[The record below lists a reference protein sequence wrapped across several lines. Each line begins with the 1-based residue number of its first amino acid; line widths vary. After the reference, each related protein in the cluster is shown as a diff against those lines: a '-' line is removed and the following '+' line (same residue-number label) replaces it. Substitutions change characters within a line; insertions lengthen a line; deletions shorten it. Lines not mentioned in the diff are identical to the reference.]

1 MHRSVAFGLYGVVIA
16 GLVGGTITWA
26 TVDKT
31 VKLDVDGQTTSFH
44 TLSGTVKG
52 ALADAGYNPTER
64 DIVAPGLSAKVKDD
78 SEIVL
83 RRGRLLKLT
92 VDGQEREV
100 WVNSPTVS
108 QAMAD
113 LGYSVS
119 TFTSVSR
126 SKRLPLSPTA
136 IDIRTPKTV
145 TFVHDGQ
152 KQTLRTTAAS
162 VEQVVAD
169 AGVTVGAI
177 DRISQ
182 KMSARPVEGMTIKLQ
197 RVKKGQVVET
207 KTVPYATTSTPDA
220 TMVKGRTVVVTPGAN
235 GTNKT
240 NYSVVYV
247 DGVITGK
254 TAVATAVVTKPTTQV
269 QKVGTAEPPPAVSTP
284 AAGSS
289 SSGGGGGTAVPSGTA
304 QEIAHQMVLA
314 RGWGEGE
321 FGCLVSLWNKE
332 SGWNVHA
339 SNGGSGAYGIPQ
351 ALPGS
356 KMASAGGDWQD
367 NAATQITW
375 GLGYISGRYGTLSGA
390 RRSEPPARAG
400 GRRRSRPARRFPPAA
415 NGCTLQRPPSPH
427 PEDRDRGCRRAVQAL
442 VPGRRAADVR
452 RGPGRP
458 AGSCRDPGDA
468 RRSRTVRAA
477 RVGKVPAHGFRSADR
492 PARGEPVRHRV
503 RVHPGLGH
511 LRRPE

>member
-31 VKLDVDGQTTSFH
+31 VRLDVDGQTTSFH

-52 ALADAGYNPTER
+52 ALADAGYNPNDH
-64 DIVAPGLSAKVKDD
+64 DIVAPGLSAKVSDD

-92 VDGQEREV
+92 VDGKEREV

-126 SKRLPLSPTA
+126 SKRLPLSPTS
-136 IDIRTPKTV
+136 IDIRTPRNV

-152 KQTLRTTAAS
+152 KQTLLTTAAS
-162 VEQVVAD
+162 VEQVIAD
-169 AGVTVGAI
+169 AGVKVGSI

-182 KMSARPVEGMTIKLQ
+182 KMTARPTEGMTITLQ
-197 RVKKGQVVET
+197 RVGKGQVV
-207 KTVPYATTSTPDA
+207 KTQVVPYTTTSTPDA

-235 GTNKT
+235 GSNKVT
-240 NYSVVYV
+240 YAVIYV
-247 DGVITGK
+247 DGKIAWQTPVS
-254 TAVATAVVTKPTTQV
+254 TAVVSAPTTQV
-269 QKVGTAEPPPAVSTP
+269 QKVGTAEAPAPASTP
-284 AAGSS
+284 AATGGASAS
-289 SSGGGGGTAVPSGTA
+289 TGGGGAAVPSGTA

-314 RGWGEGE
+314 RGWGEDQ
-321 FGCLVSLWNKE
+321 FSCLVSLWNKE

-339 SNGGSGAYGIPQ
+339 NNGGSGAYGIPQ

-356 KMASAGGDWQD
+356 KMASAGPDWQD
-367 NAATQITW
+367 SAATQITW
-375 GLGYISGRYGTLSGA
+375 GLGYISGRYGTPCGA
-390 RRSEPPARAG
+390 WGHS
-400 GRRRSRPARRFPPAA
+400 
-415 NGCTLQRPPSPH
+415 Q
-427 PEDRDRGCRRAVQAL
+427 
-442 VPGRRAADVR
+442 DV
-452 RGPGRP
+452 GWY
-458 AGSCRDPGDA
+458 
-468 RRSRTVRAA
+468 
-477 RVGKVPAHGFRSADR
+477 
-492 PARGEPVRHRV
+492 
-503 RVHPGLGH
+503 
-511 LRRPE
+511 